1 MFLDSEG
8 LLVLHE
14 LFGTRHSFRSGA
26 VAFPI
31 QFSIRPTDVKM
42 IHSGKGLLLHG
53 LVPML
58 LGEAHSFGVSRV
70 SNVVASGKDP
80 SRTLCAL

>member
-42 IHSGKGLLLHG
+42 IHSGKSLLLHW
-53 LVPML
+53 P
-58 LGEAHSFGVSRV
+58 SPD
-70 SNVVASGKDP
+70 ASGGSAQFRGK
-80 SRTLCAL
+80 